1 MYKQRGVTLVELMTV
16 VLIIGILA
24 AIAVPSYSSYTR
36 KTRRT
41 DAKVALTST
50 AQQLERCYTRYYSYV
65 QTSNGGQCP
74 LVLPFDTQNRTY
86 TIDVDAAA
94 APTPGITTSSF
105 ALKATPIGNQVND
118 THCGT
123 FKLNQNNAQ
132 TVSTLA
138 TDCW

>member
-50 AQQLERCYTRYYSYV
+50 AQQLGHRFNCRRAV
-65 QTSNGGQCP
+65 QCGMRLPNLCAL
-74 LVLPFDTQNRTY
+74 LV
-86 TIDVDAAA
+86 
-94 APTPGITTSSF
+94 
-105 ALKATPIGNQVND
+105 
-118 THCGT
+118 
-123 FKLNQNNAQ
+123 KL
-132 TVSTLA
+132 VRRELG
-138 TDCW
+138 